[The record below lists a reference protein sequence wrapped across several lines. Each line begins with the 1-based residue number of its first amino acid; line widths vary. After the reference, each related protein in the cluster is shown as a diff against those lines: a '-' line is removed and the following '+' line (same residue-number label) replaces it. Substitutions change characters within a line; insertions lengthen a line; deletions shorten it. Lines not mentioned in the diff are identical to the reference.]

1 MIAQEHR
8 DGTPAPRP
16 RMAASWSL
24 LRREAGASRVALS
37 WTTVAA
43 ICIFLIGTIARLS
56 LAARHVDAPMIDENE
71 VVEQAAAFMG
81 DDRRFY
87 FLKYGPFTMYVLAG
101 IYRVAAF
108 VHGLT
113 PLEYASRV
121 FFEGTEHYLI
131 ARVYVVSSIALL
143 ALLSFASF
151 RRLYGAGPALLVLS
165 LLSFPLFEL
174 LALGARIDLP
184 QAAFQGAALIAL
196 GEVVARPGRL
206 RYWLLAGA
214 CAGFAV
220 ATKPLPG
227 LLIAPCFVLAS
238 WLEARH
244 RPDGTP
250 RGWGPRL
257 GATLASRGLW
267 LAALAVAACAVLGNP
282 AMLDIRKFIQSQQEA
297 VALHSGDTLHAR
309 QNIADSLS
317 KLRMPFLLAAAVSAL
332 LVLVRASGPGFLP
345 LLFIAVYFAALQ
357 GRASRDYF
365 LVAPA
370 VACCL
375 LIGHGWVAARE
386 LLSSKSRKGGAW
398 ASSRWAA
405 WAWAPFAVLL
415 LAKPME
421 ALWRRAQQPSQSSLA
436 RQWIHEHIPTGTRM
450 FFIGWRPSGPWLV
463 ATNEKVQSRWGDHF
477 DYGRSHYAFLRQ
489 AFHLGFESYAKSGKP
504 RYALTVHDDLV
515 YPRKSKRTP
524 RRISDNLLQES
535 QGKQI
540 KYIILAGYRDAHW
553 QDLGYPWFS
562 QVTVEREFGKTVIFR
577 VPEPAPPAQTST
589 AATPLT
595 Q

>member
-1 MIAQEHR
+1 MIAQEPR
-8 DGTPAPRP
+8 DSTPAPPVPTSWTWRL
-16 RMAASWSL
+16 RAAASL
-24 LRREAGASRVALS
+24 VPS
-37 WTTVAA
+37 WVTVAA
-43 ICIFLIGTIARLS
+43 IGIFLVGTIVRVSFAI
-56 LAARHVDAPMIDENE
+56 RHVDSPMIDENE

-121 FFEGTEHYLI
+121 FFEGSEHYLI
-131 ARVYVVSSIALL
+131 ARVYVVGSIAVLALL
-143 ALLSFASF
+143 AFVSF
-151 RRLYGAGPALLVLS
+151 RRLFGAGPALLVLS

-174 LALGARIDLP
+174 LAIGARIDLP
-184 QAAFQGAALIAL
+184 QAAFQGAALLAL

-238 WLEARH
+238 WLEARQ
-244 RPDGTP
+244 RKDGTP
-250 RGWGPRL
+250 RGWTARL
-257 GATLASRGLW
+257 GAAVASPGLW
-267 LAALAVAACAVLGNP
+267 LAALAVAACAFLGNP
-282 AMLDIRKFIQSQQEA
+282 AMLDIRQFIESQQEA
-297 VALHSGDTLHAR
+297 VALHSGDKLHAR
-309 QNIADSLS
+309 QNVADSL
-317 KLRMPFLLAAAVSAL
+317 LRLRLPFLLAGAVSA
-332 LVLVRASGPGFLP
+332 VLVVLRPSGAGRLP
-345 LLFIAVYFAALQ
+345 LLFIVVYLAALQ

-375 LIGHGWVAARE
+375 LIGHGWVAGRE
-386 LLSSKSRKGGAW
+386 LLSSKSPKGAAW
-398 ASSRWAA
+398 ARSPWAA
-405 WAWAPFAVLL
+405 WAWAPLALL
-415 LAKPME
+415 LLERPME
-421 ALWRRAQQPSQSSLA
+421 SIWSRWQQPHHASLA
-436 RQWIHEHIPTGTRM
+436 RQWIYENIPTGTRM
-450 FFIGWRPSGPWLV
+450 FFLGWRPSGPWLV
-463 ATNEKVQSRWGDHF
+463 AAHEKVQSRWGDHF
-477 DYGRSHYAFLRQ
+477 DYGRSHYAFLKQ
-489 AFHLGFESYAKSGKP
+489 AFHLGYENYAKSGQP

-515 YPRKSKRTP
+515 YPRKTKRTP
-524 RRISDNLLQES
+524 RRISDGLLKES
-535 QGKQI
+535 QDKQI
-540 KYIILAGYRDAHW
+540 KYIILAGYREARW

-562 QVTVEREFGKTVIFR
+562 LATVEREFGKIIIFR

-589 AATPLT
+589 VATPLT